1 MQQEEFPEFRIHSFG
16 SSFVYRSFYRQLVWD
31 VLWGGLASAVVYA
44 YVSFHV
50 KSFFISSFSMSMILY
65 SFPITL
71 VIYKLMMG
79 ITCLAPLHLM
89 IVFVILGISADNIF
103 VLWDAWGQSDTYPQF
118 SGNLHKRMAYTFR
131 RASKALL
138 ATTSTTAF
146 AFFSNGFSSLM
157 PVSAFGFFAAVV
169 VPVNYVLIVFYF
181 PAFIIVYETTV
192 RSWEQRAGVCCI
204 RCIRCV
210 WCRNTSRRLRK
221 AWRKKKGNQITH
233 LTDVEM
239 GRISAEFRQ
248 RHGTAE
254 SVQEGVEIDRESQDF
269 KVQGTQLA
277 KMLSAGLHESKAES
291 KSFPEDRD
299 HEGSL
304 EVAPASPEPFH
315 ETLDQAQD
323 QALTLNAYCAFNEPS
338 TRNGVRGSDAP
349 ADPQAS
355 DRSAA
360 LLHMMPQ

>member
-16 SSFVYRSFYRQLVWD
+16 RSFVYRSFYRQLVWD

-157 PVSAFGFFAAVV
+157 PVSAFGYFAAVV

-192 RSWEQRAGVCCI
+192 SRWERRAGICCN
-204 RCIRCV
+204 RCVRCV

-221 AWRKKKGNQITH
+221 AWKKKKGNRITH

-239 GRISAEFRQ
+239 GQISAEFRKRQ
-248 RHGTAE
+248 GMAE
-254 SVQEGVEIDRESQDF
+254 SVQEAQQIDRESQDF
-269 KVQGTQLA
+269 ELQGAQLA
-277 KMLSAGLHESKAES
+277 KILSAGLHEGKVES
-291 KSFPEDRD
+291 GRFPADQDR
-299 HEGSL
+299 EGSL
-304 EVAPASPEPFH
+304 EVTPASPEP
-315 ETLDQAQD
+315 
-323 QALTLNAYCAFNEPS
+323 
-338 TRNGVRGSDAP
+338 
-349 ADPQAS
+349 
-355 DRSAA
+355 
-360 LLHMMPQ
+360 LHKTVD